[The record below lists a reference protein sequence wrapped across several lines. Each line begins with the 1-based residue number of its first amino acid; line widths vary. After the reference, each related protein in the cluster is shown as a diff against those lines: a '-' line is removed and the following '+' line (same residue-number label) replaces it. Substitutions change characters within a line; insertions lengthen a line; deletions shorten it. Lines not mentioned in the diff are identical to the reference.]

1 MLRNNVDAR
10 RCSYFELGLPVVFLN
25 CFVYF
30 LKLRQIKPASAKT
43 GQIIYKHYGG
53 HFVLYQKT
61 TYEIKTK
68 DHCES
73 KKPAYNY

>member
-1 MLRNNVDAR
+1 MPADAHI
-10 RCSYFELGLPVVFLN
+10 SSLGYLWSFYIVLSTFE
-25 CFVYF
+25 
-30 LKLRQIKPASAKT
+30 QIKPASAKT
-43 GQIIYKHYGG
+43 GQIIYKQYGG

>member
-1 MLRNNVDAR
+1 MLRNNVDAH
-10 RCSYFELGLPVVFLN
+10 RCSHFELGLPVVFLN
-25 CFVYF
+25 YFVCFWNCE
-30 LKLRQIKPASAKT
+30 QIQPASAKT

-61 TYEIKTK
+61 TYQIKTK

-73 KKPAYNY
+73 KKPAYYY